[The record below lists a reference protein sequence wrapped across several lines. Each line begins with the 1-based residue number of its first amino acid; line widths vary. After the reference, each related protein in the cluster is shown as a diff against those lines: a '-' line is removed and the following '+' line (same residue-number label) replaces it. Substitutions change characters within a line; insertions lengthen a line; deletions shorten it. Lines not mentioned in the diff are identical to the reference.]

1 MDIKKVPGY
10 KFLWELNLPEEVSM
24 DLYKDL
30 RAAFQKSHPD
40 KFIEASDAYGLTIL
54 PLNYMELENY
64 KVENYEVG
72 LYNNIPSLY
81 KMGSPQKLLIL
92 KNNVLKSV
100 EL

>member
-1 MDIKKVPGY
+1 MKTIKNAV
-10 KFLWELNLPEEVSM
+10 FV
-24 DLYKDL
+24 
-30 RAAFQKSHPD
+30 KSD
-40 KFIEASDAYGLTIL
+40 S
-54 PLNYMELENY
+54 ELENY